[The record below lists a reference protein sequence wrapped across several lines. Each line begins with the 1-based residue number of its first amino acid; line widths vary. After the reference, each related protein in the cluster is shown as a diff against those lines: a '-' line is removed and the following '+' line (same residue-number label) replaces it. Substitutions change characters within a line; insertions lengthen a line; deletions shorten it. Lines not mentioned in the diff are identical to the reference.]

1 MTSDHHDTAHINLCL
16 SFSLLK
22 KKKRKTPTE
31 SSRSDAASRVETR
44 TTVIVASGEQAA
56 LFFAATVA
64 CGTKCVDRSRFL
76 SGSLLQNLFA
86 LPSRGMKEHQP
97 PF

>member
-1 MTSDHHDTAHINLCL
+1 MTSDHHDAAHINLCL
-16 SFSLLK
+16 SFSELEK
-22 KKKRKTPTE
+22 KKTLTK
-31 SSRSDAASRVETR
+31 SSRSDAAARVETR